1 MLPEYINPYTCIR
14 KDARMADKSF
24 VLVSTPKDFG
34 QYLQN
39 KRKRKK
45 K

>member
-1 MLPEYINPYTCIR
+1 MLPEYINPYYLHP
-14 KDARMADKSF
+14 KGLSMADKSF
-24 VLVSTPKDFG
+24 VLVPTPKDYG